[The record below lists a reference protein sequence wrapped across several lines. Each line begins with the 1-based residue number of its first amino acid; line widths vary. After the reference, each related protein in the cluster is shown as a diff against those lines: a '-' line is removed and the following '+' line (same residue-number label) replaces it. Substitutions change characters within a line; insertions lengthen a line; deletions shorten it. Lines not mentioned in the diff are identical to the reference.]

1 MNTVPLL
8 GDGRGVGG
16 GTAGAGRLVVAV
28 AVTIG
33 HTIAP
38 RNNISRQKNT
48 FFLAPSKLLSCKI
61 MMIFQNMQCTDWKL
75 EPLAIRIYW
84 KLLESWSGRR

>member
-28 AVTIG
+28 AVTVG
-33 HTIAP
+33 HPIAP
-38 RNNISRQKNT
+38 KNNISRQK
-48 FFLAPSKLLSCKI
+48 
-61 MMIFQNMQCTDWKL
+61 
-75 EPLAIRIYW
+75 
-84 KLLESWSGRR
+84 

>member
-16 GTAGAGRLVVAV
+16 GTACTGRLVVAV

-33 HTIAP
+33 HPIAP
-38 RNNISRQKNT
+38 RNNISRQKY
-48 FFLAPSKLLSCKI
+48 SLS
-61 MMIFQNMQCTDWKL
+61 
-75 EPLAIRIYW
+75 
-84 KLLESWSGRR
+84 

>member
-28 AVTIG
+28 AVTVG
-33 HTIAP
+33 HPIAP
-38 RNNISRQKNT
+38 RNNISRQKIQS
-48 FFLAPSKLLSCKI
+48 FMPLPSYCPVK
-61 MMIFQNMQCTDWKL
+61 
-75 EPLAIRIYW
+75 
-84 KLLESWSGRR
+84 

>member
-38 RNNISRQKNT
+38 GNNISRQKYI
-48 FFLAPSKLLSCKI
+48 LSCP
-61 MMIFQNMQCTDWKL
+61 FQAPVL
-75 EPLAIRIYW
+75 
-84 KLLESWSGRR
+84 